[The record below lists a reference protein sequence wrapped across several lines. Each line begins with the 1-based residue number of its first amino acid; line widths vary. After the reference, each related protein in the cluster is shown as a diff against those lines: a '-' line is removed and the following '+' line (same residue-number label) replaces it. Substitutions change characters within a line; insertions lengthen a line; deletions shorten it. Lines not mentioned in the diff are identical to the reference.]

1 MFKIYRGNAL
11 KYLILEDF
19 AGHPVCV
26 LFPRRVD
33 HADMRDQLPYRQ
45 VLSAGFVELEG
56 GALRCSGGSAELGVK
71 AGDTD
76 PQIIAEALRP
86 LPSSSSG

>member
-1 MFKIYRGNAL
+1 M

-45 VLSAGFVELEG
+45 VLSAGFVELDG
-56 GALRCSGGSAELGVK
+56 GVLRCSGGSAELGLK
-71 AGDTD
+71 AREED
-76 PQIIAEALRP
+76 PRIIADAMRP
-86 LPSSSSG
+86 R

>member
-1 MFKIYRGNAL
+1 L

-19 AGHPVCV
+19 SGSPVCV

-45 VLSAGFVELEG
+45 VLSAGFVEMEG
-56 GALRCSGGSAELGVK
+56 GALRCSAGSAELGVK
-71 AGDTD
+71 AREED
-76 PQIIAEALRP
+76 PEIIAEALRP
-86 LPSSSSG
+86 RPASASG

>member
-1 MFKIYRGNAL
+1 M

-19 AGHPVCV
+19 AGNPVCV

-33 HADMRDQLPYRQ
+33 HADMRDQLPYGQ

-56 GALRCSGGSAELGVK
+56 GALRCSAGSAELGVK
-71 AGDTD
+71 AREED

-86 LPSSSSG
+86 RPAGASG

>member
-1 MFKIYRGNAL
+1 M

-19 AGHPVCV
+19 AGNPVCV

-45 VLSAGFVELEG
+45 VLSAGFVELAG
-56 GALRCSGGSAELGVK
+56 GTLQCSAGSAELGVK
-71 AGDTD
+71 AREEDAA
-76 PQIIAEALRP
+76 IIAEALRP
-86 LPSSSSG
+86 RPASASG

>member
-1 MFKIYRGNAL
+1 M

-33 HADMRDQLPYRQ
+33 HADMREQLPYRQ
-45 VLSAGFVELEG
+45 VLSAGFVELDG
-56 GALRCSGGSAELGVK
+56 GMLRCSGGSAELGLK
-71 AGDTD
+71 ARDDD
-76 PQIIAEALRP
+76 PAIIAEALRP
-86 LPSSSSG
+86 RPASAS

>member
-1 MFKIYRGNAL
+1 M

-19 AGHPVCV
+19 AGHPVAV

-45 VLSAGFVELEG
+45 VLSAGFVELDG
-56 GALRCSGGSAELGVK
+56 DVLRCSAGSAELGVK
-71 AGDTD
+71 AREED
-76 PQIIAEALRP
+76 PAIITEALRP
-86 LPSSSSG
+86 RPASATE